1 MPAVSLDKIEDSLF
15 HAKLRCNVFGDLFRR
30 YRLTLYGLRGL
41 QFVLRGTVFRGMGD
55 DDAPIDAASVVGLL
69 AAGLLSLSIASA
81 WAFTRDNVSPDGG
94 NYSFTDPDQKLTDP
108 GNRNSD
114 QGAKPFGSTGPVV
127 QFGVQQGPL
136 TGRSNSASAPDP
148 YFRSLQM
155 GN

>member
-1 MPAVSLDKIEDSLF
+1 MGCVAYNSCFEGPCFEGWGMMM
-15 HAKLRCNVFGDLFRR
+15 LRSMQL
-30 YRLTLYGLRGL
+30 RL
-41 QFVLRGTVFRGMGD
+41 
-55 DDAPIDAASVVGLL
+55 AVGLL

-136 TGRSNSASAPDP
+136 TGRSNSASPPDP

>member
-1 MPAVSLDKIEDSLF
+1 MGCVAYNSCFEGPCFEGWGMMM
-15 HAKLRCNVFGDLFRR
+15 LRSMQL
-30 YRLTLYGLRGL
+30 RL
-41 QFVLRGTVFRGMGD
+41 
-55 DDAPIDAASVVGLL
+55 AVGLL

-81 WAFTRDNVSPDGG
+81 WAFTRENVSPDGG

-114 QGAKPFGSTGPVV
+114 QGTKPFGSTGPVV

-136 TGRSNSASAPDP
+136 TGRSNSAPPADP